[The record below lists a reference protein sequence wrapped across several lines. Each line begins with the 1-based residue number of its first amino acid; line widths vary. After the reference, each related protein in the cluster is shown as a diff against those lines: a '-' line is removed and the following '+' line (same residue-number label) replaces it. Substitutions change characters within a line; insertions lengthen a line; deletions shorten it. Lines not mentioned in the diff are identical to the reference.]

1 MNLEFKK
8 NIKTGTLGVE
18 LEVQMIDPFT
28 GQLVPRS
35 EELLKAIKDPGIIKE
50 MFLSTVEI
58 VTGVCDTVRDVEAD
72 LLKKIEQIE
81 KWGADQGVVF
91 LSTGTH
97 PMADFNDRVVHPS
110 ERYQE
115 LLDLNQ
121 WLIRRM
127 AVYGLHVHIAMP
139 NGDACIGAL
148 NRFLEDLPLFLALS
162 ASSPFWNGTDTG
174 LMSVRP
180 TMYESHPTSGLPYL
194 TEDWADFQSY
204 YNDLLSTRSIQS
216 MKDIWW
222 DLRPSPGYGTLELR
236 MCDAPSNMEELL
248 AIVALAQALATSYA
262 ADGYQSHLPK
272 RWILRENKWRAIRY
286 GLDAELIDHATME
299 VKPMREVLASKL
311 IALLPWF
318 VHHESM
324 QCLDILNRM
333 LEFGVSADRQKRKFI
348 ETNSLMEVISMNSQE
363 FKNRKPN

>member
-1 MNLEFKK
+1 MTLDFQENS
-8 NIKTGTLGVE
+8 KTGTLGVE
-18 LEVQMIDPFT
+18 LEVQMIDPIT

-35 EELLKAIKDPGIIKE
+35 TDLLNAVKQPGIIKE
-50 MFLSTVEI
+50 MFLSTVEL
-58 VTGVCDTVRDVEAD
+58 VTGVCDTVREVEID
-72 LLKKIEQIE
+72 LLGKIEQIE
-81 KWGADQGVVF
+81 HWGAENNVVF

-97 PMADFNDRVVHPS
+97 PMAHFNDRIVHPS

-115 LLDLNQ
+115 LLDRNQ

-148 NRFLEDLPLFLALS
+148 NRFLEDMPLLLALS

-194 TEDWADFQSY
+194 CSDWKEFQSY
-204 YNDLLSTRSIQS
+204 YNDLLKTGSIQS

-222 DLRPSPGYGTLELR
+222 DMRPSPGYGTLELR
-236 MCDAPSNMEELL
+236 MCDAPSNIEELL
-248 AIVALAQALATSYA
+248 AIVALAQALASSYA
-262 ADGYQSHLPK
+262 ADGYQPHLPK

-286 GLDAELIDHATME
+286 GLDAELIDHSSMQ
-299 VKPMREVLASKL
+299 VKPMRDILAAKL
-311 IALLPWF
+311 RMLEPWF
-318 VHHESM
+318 AHHESM
-324 QCLDILNRM
+324 DCLNTLKRM
-333 LEFGVSADRQKRKFI
+333 MDKGVSADRQKRKFI

-363 FKNRKPN
+363 FKNRKPD

>member
-1 MNLEFKK
+1 MNLEFKQ

-18 LEVQMIDPFT
+18 LEVQMIDPIT

-35 EELLKAIKDPGIIKE
+35 EELLQSIHDSGIIKE
-50 MFLSTVEI
+50 MFLSTVEL
-58 VTGVCDTVRDVEAD
+58 VTGVCDTVKDVEID
-72 LLKKIEQIE
+72 LLSKIEQIE
-81 KWGADQGVVF
+81 NWGAKNNVVF

-115 LLDLNQ
+115 LLDRNQ

-139 NGDACIGAL
+139 NGDACMGAL
-148 NRFLEDLPLFLALS
+148 NRFLEDLPLLLALA

-194 TEDWADFQSY
+194 SRDWEDFNSY
-204 YNDLLSTRSIQS
+204 YHDLLKTGSIQS

-248 AIVALAQALATSYA
+248 AIVALAQALASSYA
-262 ADGYQSHLPK
+262 ADGYQPHLPK
-272 RWILRENKWRAIRY
+272 RWILRENKWRSIRY
-286 GLDAELIDHATME
+286 GLDAELIDHTSME
-299 VKPMREVLASKL
+299 VIPMREVLASKL
-311 IALLPWF
+311 NALEPWF
-318 VHHESM
+318 AHHESM
-324 QCLDILNRM
+324 HCMDTLNRM
-333 LEFGVSADRQKRKFI
+333 LKFGVSADRQKRKFI
-348 ETNSLMEVISMNSQE
+348 ETNSLMEVISMNSRE